1 MKIGIIGHTGLLGSA
16 LYEEFSKDHE
26 VVGMS
31 RSSGYDLRKNFQ
43 TILEECKTCDLVFN
57 NAHADTCQGKIIS
70 GLINTDLKLVT
81 SGSMAADFAVNQ
93 YCYEK
98 KLVEML
104 FKKHKLQYA
113 NRCLLL
119 KMGYLE
125 GGQENFGFKPIK
137 LNTVVDSVKFWLYN
151 SRITVIEFDNV
162 R

>member
-26 VVGMS
+26 VIGMS

-43 TILEECKTCDLVFN
+43 AILEECKTCDLVFN
-57 NAHADTCQGKIIS
+57 NAHADACQGKIIS

-81 SGSMAADFAVNQ
+81 SGSMAADFTVNQ

-104 FKKHKLQYA
+104 FKKHKPQYA
-113 NRCLLL
+113 NRGLLL